1 RSGSCL
7 SSAPL
12 RPPPEAMARS
22 RGIAAPAAL
31 AAAVALWACSVAVR
45 RHGCGGAERTP
56 PVEPSMG
63 LPAFVPPAL
72 RAAPVHLAAAATAAL
87 APAAAQ
93 ADVMDVPDMS
103 SSISLA
109 GLYEPIM
116 LGIVFGTTFTTLLGL
131 LVAAWLQF
139 KKGPTLGL

>member
-1 RSGSCL
+1 QRSGSCL

-31 AAAVALWACSVAVR
+31 AAAVALWACSV
-45 RHGCGGAERTP
+45 
-56 PVEPSMG
+56 
-63 LPAFVPPAL
+63 AFVPPAL